1 MAVHKTRAWLTL
13 AIRHEGA
20 CNRADHPDL
29 DATRATPPGRPGHP
43 ERRRCARVHEGRV
56 ALRDGLSRQPVLGWA
71 EFMGFLPA
79 AWRGK
84 GASCVL
90 RTTTLSADEGIHQAA
105 ADNRRRPEHVRRR
118 CRAGAGEPS
127 AEIPGSGP
135 PPRSL
140 AGPGRTC
147 RRLLECSP
155 LAVVRTAPD
164 SPGMLVVRG
173 AGAGCA
179 GGRIRCLL
187 GRPER
192 ASSRCRPGRRR
203 RVWRRERA
211 AAPAR
216 RAGRGR
222 WR

>member
-1 MAVHKTRAWLTL
+1 M
-13 AIRHEGA
+13 HEGA

-29 DATRATPPGRPGHP
+29 DATRATPLGSPGHP
-43 ERRRCARVHEGRV
+43 EQRRCARAHEGQV
-56 ALRDGLSRQPVLGWA
+56 ALRDGLSRQLVLGWA
-71 EFMGFLPA
+71 EFTGFLPA

-90 RTTTLSADEGIHQAA
+90 RTTPLSADEGIHQAA
-105 ADNRRRPEHVRRR
+105 ADSRRRPEH
-118 CRAGAGEPS
+118 AYAGGAGPVRAS
-127 AEIPGSGP
+127 QAQKSPIGP

-164 SPGMLVVRG
+164 SPGTLVVRG

-179 GGRIRCLL
+179 GGRIRCLP
-187 GRPER
+187 GRPEL

-203 RVWRRERA
+203 RAWRRERA

-216 RAGRGR
+216 RPGRGR